1 MDKATKA
8 AMESLLR
15 VATGETPHIR
25 RANCPENGSDDRQD
39 DCPACQA
46 IVRAE
51 KLLKPQ
57 WSDKAQVLE
66 TVIRRLDIG

>member
-1 MDKATKA
+1 MDKAIKA
-8 AMESLLR
+8 AMEGLLR
-15 VATGETPHIR
+15 VATGETQHIR
-25 RANCPENGSDDRQD
+25 RANCPVDGSEDRQD

-46 IVRAE
+46 IQRAE

-57 WSDKAQVLE
+57 WADKAQVLE

>member
-1 MDKATKA
+1 MDKAIKA
-8 AMESLLR
+8 AMEGLLR

-25 RANCPENGSDDRQD
+25 RANCPENGSEDRQV

-46 IVRAE
+46 IERAE
-51 KLLKPQ
+51 KLLHPQ
-57 WSDKAQVLE
+57 WADKTQILE